1 MMDEALNAQQKLYFG
16 TLAACCRGCACQL
29 KPSCRVTLQRMCNL
43 TGDVLL
49 LQVQDPV
56 EGRRMMDE
64 ALDFWGNLYFGAV
77 AACCVG
83 CACWQRCFN
92 LLQRWALI
100 LVCMSLVGTYTPWAF
115 GQSLANLDSFG
126 GE

>member
-1 MMDEALNAQQKLYFG
+1 
-16 TLAACCRGCACQL
+16 
-29 KPSCRVTLQRMCNL
+29 MCNL

-64 ALDFWGNLYFGAV
+64 ALDFRGNLYFGAV